1 MTALPEARRRAVSR
15 PRAGEILPDFEE
27 KAMYAVIRT
36 GGKQYRVAQGDRL
49 KVEKLAGDVGGKVN
63 FEVLLVGGDGEA
75 QIGAPVVSGAAVE
88 GEIVA
93 QDKHKKVVHFRKK
106 KEGWTKKRGHRQPYT
121 EVLITAVR
129 A

>member
-1 MTALPEARRRAVSR
+1 
-15 PRAGEILPDFEE
+15 
-27 KAMYAVIRT
+27 MYAVIRT

-49 KVEKLAGDVGGKVN
+49 KVEKLAGDVGGKIS
-63 FEVLLVGGDGEA
+63 FEVLLVGGEGEA
-75 QIGAPVVSGAAVE
+75 KIGAPIVASASVE

-121 EVLITAVR
+121 EVVITDVR